1 MPASRLAIRLP
12 KAVAPL
18 CALAVLLSGCASV
31 HDLSGIERPGYQGDG
46 TYVLSAREQEMD
58 CRQLQKRSQGLQDQM
73 LELSQ
78 RAVQEVQQVPTTIA
92 NAWGRMFG
100 DPGDGL
106 PSVAEYNEARAETA
120 ALNETLARKGCSA
133 SSIETATINR

>member
-1 MPASRLAIRLP
+1 MLATRPAYSPL

-18 CALAVLLSGCASV
+18 CVIATLLTGCATA
-31 HDLSGIERPGYQGDG
+31 HDLSGLERPGYQGDG
-46 TYVLSAREQEMD
+46 TYVLSAREQELD
-58 CRQLQKRSQGLQDQM
+58 CRQLQKRSQGLEAQM

-78 RAVQEVQQVPTTIA
+78 RAVHEMQQVPATVA

-100 DPGDGL
+100 DPGQGV

-120 ALNETLARKGCSA
+120 ALNATLASKGCT
-133 SSIETATINR
+133 SSVNTATINRR

>member
-1 MPASRLAIRLP
+1 
-12 KAVAPL
+12 
-18 CALAVLLSGCASV
+18 
-31 HDLSGIERPGYQGDG
+31 
-46 TYVLSAREQEMD
+46 
-58 CRQLQKRSQGLQDQM
+58 M

-78 RAVQEVQQVPTTIA
+78 RAVQEVQQVPATVA